1 MGSVPC
7 RICVVAVDDQSGVFD
22 DDERDAHIEE
32 CEFVTVVCPN
42 QPCSVRLPRAEMP
55 DHTEICQHRLVSCIK
70 VPSLTT
76 SHFFPSTGQVP
87 SLTTSHFFPSTGQ
100 VPSLTTSHFFPF
112 TGQVPSLTT
121 SHFFPST
128 GQVPSLTTSHFFPST
143 GQGCEMEISY
153 GLMGEHNCIRALRHE
168 VNSLHKEQ
176 QNLFKALKRDRDERL
191 KLEKFVHDQACAME
205 DLTDLIESLT
215 TAHKG
220 TDCEEKKSGDACAA
234 VPCNEKRTISLPR
247 LAPLHTQMRL
257 NSERSRDRER
267 AGLRTPKRKAAH
279 CGVQHQPYGSSSP

>member
-1 MGSVPC
+1 MGVLKVLFLDDIPDDCTCAVCHEVLENPREFSRCQHAFCEGCILPWLDSHDSCPTC
-7 RICVVAVDDQSGVFD
+7 RAPVTSSDLRHLHRIWREKLYQLLMRCEFHDAGCDVTMPFKK
-22 DDERDAHIEE
+22 RDAHIEE

-70 VPSLTT
+70 
-76 SHFFPSTGQVP
+76 
-87 SLTTSHFFPSTGQ
+87 
-100 VPSLTTSHFFPF
+100 
-112 TGQVPSLTT
+112 
-121 SHFFPST
+121 
-128 GQVPSLTTSHFFPST
+128 
-143 GQGCEMEISY
+143 GCEMEISY